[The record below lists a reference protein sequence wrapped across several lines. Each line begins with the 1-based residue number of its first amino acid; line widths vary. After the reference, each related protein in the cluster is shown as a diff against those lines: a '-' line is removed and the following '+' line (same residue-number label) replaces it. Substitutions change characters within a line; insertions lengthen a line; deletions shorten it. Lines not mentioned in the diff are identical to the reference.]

1 MLAECGRYASF
12 ILPCALVS
20 FYLAPCALAFLFL
33 CPGGRA
39 RDPGSI
45 AAGKRKGPRR
55 ALALCV
61 VLEAVSQLS
70 NTFRLGGIER
80 LEQFSCRVGI
90 LACLNDFFQRGD
102 NGLDFADAEINA
114 NLDFKRVGV

>member
-20 FYLAPCALAFLFL
+20 FYLAPCALVSFYLAPCALAFLFL

-39 RDPGSI
+39 LDPGSI

-80 LEQFSCRVGI
+80 LE
-90 LACLNDFFQRGD
+90 
-102 NGLDFADAEINA
+102 
-114 NLDFKRVGV
+114 

>member
-39 RDPGSI
+39 LDPGSI
-45 AAGKRKGPRR
+45 AAGKRKGPLR

-80 LEQFSCRVGI
+80 LE
-90 LACLNDFFQRGD
+90 
-102 NGLDFADAEINA
+102 
-114 NLDFKRVGV
+114 

>member
-20 FYLAPCALAFLFL
+20 FYLAPCALAFFLCLAPCALAFFL

-39 RDPGSI
+39 RDPGSS
-45 AAGKRKGPRR
+45 AAGKRKGPLR

-61 VLEAVSQLS
+61 VLEAVSQLPDALG
-70 NTFRLGGIER
+70 LGGVER
-80 LEQFSCRVGI
+80 LEQLFC
-90 LACLNDFFQRGD
+90 
-102 NGLDFADAEINA
+102 
-114 NLDFKRVGV
+114 